1 MEGIVDFI
9 YRDDRED
16 LEEVLSST
24 SAEQKEILKTIWD
37 RDSETNKRRTVR
49 NSSRI
54 SLRTNLDKRQTGG
67 AH

>member
-37 RDSETNKRRTVR
+37 RNSETKQKKDSKKFFKDQSKNKPG
-49 NSSRI
+49 
-54 SLRTNLDKRQTGG
+54 QTGG